1 MVENPVARSK
11 KLGGLDEV
19 KLRVGELTNYLSSV
33 TRGVNVALRS
43 DVVYHGGGL
52 GSKVQLANGLLRF
65 GFTAARQLWFASK
78 CTPQAPFIFDEM
90 GKRTYA
96 EGEAD
101 VEALARALSVRGL
114 GVGSRIGVMARNSR
128 VPVYALATKAHI
140 GAGVYLL
147 NPASSPAQLQKT
159 IEEHEL
165 DVIFIDEEYA
175 GHLPAD
181 WSTCDVVIG
190 HAEDLNNPQAPNA
203 QWLSF
208 QQLIDSAPSEKEV
221 KLPWRAKRG
230 PIVIMSSGTSGTPKG
245 VQYREPPL
253 PITASSII
261 ERTPWREGLI
271 VQQTA
276 SLFHS
281 WGWANINVAMA
292 TRCAVVLRRHFDP
305 VEAMSDL
312 ETFNVDAIVSS
323 PIFLKEQVKEAKQ
336 GEYKHKKMDF
346 VASSGN
352 ALYKELVED
361 LTEVFGPSIQN
372 LYGSTEVS
380 VATVATAEDIAAVP
394 TTAGTPVFGVRLEIQ
409 DDDGNVLPPNQPGR
423 IYAFSTTSMRGYT
436 NPRDRADASRGLI
449 AIGDR
454 GYIDENGRLH
464 VLGRADDMIIVGG
477 ENVFPLSCEE
487 VLTRMPGVKDLYV
500 RGVDDPDTFQRLA
513 AWVVRE
519 DNEAGRALTKES
531 IQDFVREGLAEHS
544 VPREVTFMD
553 ELPRNPTGKVMPRM
567 LPMDF

>member
-1 MVENPVARSK
+1 MVENPVAQSK
-11 KLGGLDEV
+11 KIGGLAGL
-19 KLRVGELTNYLSSV
+19 KLRAGDLKHYLASTAHAV
-33 TRGVNVALRS
+33 PVILRS

-52 GSKVQLANGLLRF
+52 GSKVDLVNGLLRY
-65 GFTAARQLWFASK
+65 GFTAARQLWFAAKS
-78 CTPQAPFIFDEM
+78 TPQAPFLFDEM
-90 GKRTYA
+90 GERTYGEA
-96 EGEAD
+96 EAD
-101 VEALARALSVRGL
+101 VEALARALSARGL
-114 GVGSRIGVMARNSR
+114 GKGSRIGVMARNSR
-128 VPVYALATKAHI
+128 IPVYALAAKAHI
-140 GAGVYLL
+140 GAGVFLL

-159 IEEHEL
+159 IEEHQL
-165 DVIFIDEEYA
+165 DLLFIDEEYA
-175 GHLPAD
+175 FHLPAD
-181 WSTCDVVIG
+181 WAKCEVVIG
-190 HAEDLNNPQAPNA
+190 HAEDVHNPQSPNPE
-203 QWLSF
+203 WLSV
-208 QQLIDSAPSEKEV
+208 QQLIDSAPSAEEQP
-221 KLPWRAKRG
+221 LPWRAKQG

-245 VQYREPPL
+245 VQYREPPF
-253 PITASSII
+253 PITAASIV
-261 ERTPWREGLI
+261 ERTPWREGLM

-292 TRCAVVLRRHFDP
+292 TRCAILLRRHFDP

-312 ETFNVDAIVSS
+312 EKYDVDAIVSS
-323 PIFLKEQVKEAKQ
+323 PIFLKEQVKEAKS
-336 GEYKHKKMDF
+336 GKYRHKKMEF

-380 VATVATAEDIAAVP
+380 VATIATAEDIAAVP
-394 TTAGTPVFGVRLEIQ
+394 TTAGTPVLGVRLEIQ
-409 DDDGNVLPPNQPGR
+409 DDKGNVLPPNTTGR

-454 GYIDENGRLH
+454 GYVDEHGRLH

-477 ENVFPLSCEE
+477 ENVYPLSCEE

-519 DNEAGRALTKES
+519 DTEAGRALTKES
-531 IQDFVREGLAEHS
+531 IQEFVREGLAEHS
-544 VPREVTFMD
+544 VPREVTFME
-553 ELPRNPTGKVMPRM
+553 ELPRNPTGKVMPRL